1 MADYSQLT
9 LHGDSEVT
17 RPEFQVEPGPD
28 STHTPFPGAATTPSG
43 TRTFPR
49 PGQDSEVERL
59 QEQVRAL
66 QIRAGRAEQTLQDE
80 RRRRSRALEARQ
92 STGSS
97 EFGLTTYARPK
108 LATPWTF
115 KGSYSELLNVLN
127 WINTVARYLD
137 QCRADPEDWSGIA
150 RTYMHSTVQAW
161 MDVAFPD
168 TLAPPWDELVTEL
181 RDRYLPPDH
190 SLRVEMKFEVTTQRR
205 GLEEYVERFQTVD
218 AALTLAGVTISDE
231 RKVTR
236 FIRGLR
242 ETEDRLFVLQKRP
255 ANLKEVYRAVV
266 TLRQAHVLSS
276 SPAARSK
283 PKERKLQQAQRQSE
297 ESPEEGSVYSESLPF
312 PRDPKTASGQ
322 ARCPGCGSRSHTLP
336 YCHKAREA
344 WNTAFS
350 LFATQLN
357 PPSAKSTA
365 ASKGTRH
372 TRPQKAARQ
381 KDRPG
386 DGDVTP
392 SEGTELEETPEEG
405 SAYSGSGTSHP
416 EEQKEY

>member
-127 WINTVARYLD
+127 WINTVTRYLD
-137 QCRADPEDWSGIA
+137 QCRADPEDWSGIS
-150 RTYMHSTVQAW
+150 RTYTPLPYSPCVEMDSTV
-161 MDVAFPD
+161 
-168 TLAPPWDELVTEL
+168 LARLCGGSLGFSGIKQESYWCWDC
-181 RDRYLPPDH
+181 Y
-190 SLRVEMKFEVTTQRR
+190 
-205 GLEEYVERFQTVD
+205 
-218 AALTLAGVTISDE
+218 
-231 RKVTR
+231 
-236 FIRGLR
+236 
-242 ETEDRLFVLQKRP
+242 
-255 ANLKEVYRAVV
+255 
-266 TLRQAHVLSS
+266 
-276 SPAARSK
+276 
-283 PKERKLQQAQRQSE
+283 
-297 ESPEEGSVYSESLPF
+297 
-312 PRDPKTASGQ
+312 
-322 ARCPGCGSRSHTLP
+322 
-336 YCHKAREA
+336 
-344 WNTAFS
+344 
-350 LFATQLN
+350 
-357 PPSAKSTA
+357 
-365 ASKGTRH
+365 
-372 TRPQKAARQ
+372 
-381 KDRPG
+381 
-386 DGDVTP
+386 
-392 SEGTELEETPEEG
+392 
-405 SAYSGSGTSHP
+405 
-416 EEQKEY
+416 